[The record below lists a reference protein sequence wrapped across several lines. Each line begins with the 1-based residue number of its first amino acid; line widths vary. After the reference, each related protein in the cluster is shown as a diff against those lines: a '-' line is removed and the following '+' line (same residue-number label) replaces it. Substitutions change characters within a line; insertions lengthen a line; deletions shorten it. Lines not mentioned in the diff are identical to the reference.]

1 MSVFEFLKLMD
12 ASQHHTMYSEEF
24 CYTNI
29 PAQSLT
35 EWILQNHENNQ
46 KPNLILIVQAE
57 GKYRKKCLI
66 TCKEDFN

>member
-1 MSVFEFLKLMD
+1 
-12 ASQHHTMYSEEF
+12 MYSEEF